1 MDNHPE
7 KQIQMFC
14 FLKNGQT
21 KRIIYKFTEQD
32 KSYDNDAQ
40 ASEYQTTTVVESLI
54 NQGSGVNSK
63 DEQGIT
69 PLMQVL

>member
-1 MDNHPE
+1 
-7 KQIQMFC
+7 MFC
-14 FLKNGQT
+14 FVKDGQT
-21 KRIIYKFTEQD
+21 KHIISNFTEWD
-32 KSYDNDAQ
+32 KSYDNEPQ

-69 PLMQVL
+69 PLMQVF